1 MCDEYEYQP
10 HGVFGSGSGSPL
22 GHVVSRRIHRPLG
35 LLAAARRSDDMGAK
49 KKRSKA
55 QGKLA
60 AANKIAKKAGQKL
73 KTSSVTK
80 GKKR

>member
-1 MCDEYEYQP
+1 
-10 HGVFGSGSGSPL
+10 
-22 GHVVSRRIHRPLG
+22 
-35 LLAAARRSDDMGAK
+35 MGAK

>member
-1 MCDEYEYQP
+1 
-10 HGVFGSGSGSPL
+10 
-22 GHVVSRRIHRPLG
+22 
-35 LLAAARRSDDMGAK
+35 MGAK
-49 KKRSKA
+49 RKKSKA
-55 QGKLA
+55 AGKAA